1 MFRFNTRKKK
11 PKLYHELIIL
21 GIAVIL
27 IILASLFGGA
37 YSIRI
42 TMVIESVFF
51 AVTTFVFFDAFRK
64 QVQYNPYSYNTIFY
78 FGFGLF
84 LLSVTIEVIVA
95 AVQSFQ
101 YPDLYQELASV
112 VAILSGSAVNYMIIS
127 LPFVLAFSIALFIS
141 NISLI
146 RHETRRIQNFLGMIL
161 AVLMLVG
168 EAVVMGFGFYLSGSQ
183 LEVMIYDTV
192 IHFLAA
198 VYLYFECMLMGSI
211 VAGLMTAFYRPDTDA
226 DYIIILGCRVGP
238 DGKPYPLLRGRIDK
252 ALEFYHRQLKETG
265 KRLFFVPSGGK
276 GSDETVSE
284 CECMKQYL
292 LERGVP
298 AEQILEENRAEN
310 TYENMLFSKNMIEEQ
325 NPDAKVLF
333 STTNYHV
340 FRSGLMSRRVK
351 MRAIGIGART
361 KWYFWPNASV
371 REFFGL
377 LQGHKLK
384 QILVLAGLIL
394 SFVILT
400 ILSY

>member
-21 GIAVIL
+21 GIAVVL
-27 IILASLFGGA
+27 VLLATLFGGE

-42 TMVIESVFF
+42 TMIIESVFF
-51 AVTTFVFFDAFRK
+51 AVTTFVFFDAFRR

-84 LLSVTIEVIVA
+84 LLSVTIETIVA
-95 AVQSFQ
+95 AMQSFQ
-101 YPDLYQELASV
+101 YPDLYQELISV
-112 VAILSGSAVNYMIIS
+112 ITVLSGSAVSYMILS
-127 LPFVLAFSIALFIS
+127 LPFIVAFSVALFIS

-161 AVLMLVG
+161 AVLMLAG
-168 EAVVMGFGFYLSGSQ
+168 EAVVIGFGFYLSGSQ
-183 LEVMIYDTV
+183 TEVMIYDTV

-198 VYLYFECMLMGSI
+198 LYLSVECMLIGSI
-211 VAGLMTAFYRPDTDA
+211 VAGMMTAFYRPDPDA

-252 ALEFYHRQLKETG
+252 ALDFYHRQLQETG
-265 KRLFFVPSGGK
+265 KALFFVPSGGK

-292 LERGVP
+292 LEHGVP
-298 AEQILEENRAEN
+298 AEQILEEGRAEN
-310 TYENMLFSKNMIEEQ
+310 TYENMLFSKNMIEEK

-340 FRSGLMSRRVK
+340 FRSGLMARRVK

-384 QILVLAGLIL
+384 QILVLAGLVA

>member
-84 LLSVTIEVIVA
+84 LLSVMIEVIVA

-161 AVLMLVG
+161 AVLMLAG
-168 EAVVMGFGFYLSGSQ
+168 EAVVIGFGFYLSGSQ

-198 VYLYFECMLMGSI
+198 LYLYFECMLIGSI
-211 VAGLMTAFYRPDTDA
+211 VAGMMTAFYRPDTDA
-226 DYIIILGCRVGP
+226 DYMIILGCRVGP

-265 KRLFFVPSGGK
+265 KALFFVPSGGK
-276 GSDETVSE
+276 GSDESVSE

-292 LERGVP
+292 LEHGVP

>member
-84 LLSVTIEVIVA
+84 LLSVMIEVIVA

-161 AVLMLVG
+161 AVLMLAG
-168 EAVVMGFGFYLSGSQ
+168 EAVVIGFGFYLSGSQ

-198 VYLYFECMLMGSI
+198 LYLYFECMLIGSI
-211 VAGLMTAFYRPDTDA
+211 VARMMTAFYRPDTDA
-226 DYIIILGCRVGP
+226 DYMIILGCRVGP

-265 KRLFFVPSGGK
+265 KALSFVPSGGK
-276 GSDETVSE
+276 GSDESVSE

-292 LERGVP
+292 LEHGVP

-325 NPDAKVLF
+325 NPDAKVL
-333 STTNYHV
+333 SLRPIIMY
-340 FRSGLMSRRVK
+340 S
-351 MRAIGIGART
+351 AA
-361 KWYFWPNASV
+361 A
-371 REFFGL
+371 
-377 LQGHKLK
+377 
-384 QILVLAGLIL
+384 
-394 SFVILT
+394 
-400 ILSY
+400 

>member
-84 LLSVTIEVIVA
+84 LLSVMIEVIVA

-161 AVLMLVG
+161 AVLMLAG
-168 EAVVMGFGFYLSGSQ
+168 EAVVIGFGFYLSGSQ

-198 VYLYFECMLMGSI
+198 LYLYFECMLIGSI
-211 VAGLMTAFYRPDTDA
+211 VARMMTAFYRPDTDA
-226 DYIIILGCRVGP
+226 DYMIILGCRVGP

-265 KRLFFVPSGGK
+265 KALSFVPSGGK
-276 GSDETVSE
+276 GSDESVSE

-292 LERGVP
+292 LEHGVP

>member
-1 MFRFNTRKKK
+1 M
-11 PKLYHELIIL
+11 IIL

>member
-11 PKLYHELIIL
+11 PKLYHELVIL

-27 IILASLFGGA
+27 IILASLFGGD

-42 TMVIESVFF
+42 TMVIESAFF
-51 AVTTFVFFDAFRK
+51 AVTAFVFFDAFRK

-101 YPDLYQELASV
+101 FPDLYQELASV
-112 VAILSGSAVNYMIIS
+112 VTVLSGSAVNYMIIS

-161 AVLMLVG
+161 AVLMLAG
-168 EAVVMGFGFYLSGSQ
+168 EAVVIGFGFYLSGSQ

-198 VYLYFECMLMGSI
+198 VYLYFECMLIGSI
-211 VAGLMTAFYRPDTDA
+211 VAGMMTAFYRPDTDA
-226 DYIIILGCRVGP
+226 DYMIILGCRVGP

-265 KRLFFVPSGGK
+265 KALFFVPSGGK
-276 GSDETVSE
+276 GSDESVSE

-292 LERGVP
+292 LEHGVP